1 MHYYEV
7 APNKIIRQDSNT
19 FTYSSDQKLQL
30 GQIVSVEVG
39 KKQVTGVVI
48 KQTKKPIYN
57 TKPIKNVI
65 ENNPLPIQLVK
76 LALWMSEYYISPL
89 ATTLQSFLPSGILKK
104 RKDKTIKPKAPQR
117 NRTNILFNNDQT
129 NVKDTLDKD
138 QAGTYLLHGVTGS
151 GKTEIYIDV
160 AKKCI
165 ASNKS
170 AIILVPEISLTSQL
184 IAEFSNHF
192 DNIIATHSK
201 MTESERHKIWL
212 TALNSSDPMV
222 IIGPRSALF
231 LPISSVGVIV
241 IDECHDSSYKQEK
254 SPKYSA
260 LRLATMLGRFHD
272 AQVIFGSATPSIID
286 YYLANNSE
294 KPILKLDKVARQDN
308 YPPDIHTIDMTK
320 RENFKK
326 HRFLSDLMLHNI
338 EKSLKNNQQA
348 LIFHNRRGSTN
359 LTMCKKC
366 GWTADC
372 PNCFVPMSLHIDK
385 SILQCHICGQKQVIP
400 KSCPTCYDI
409 EIIHKGIGT
418 KLIESELKKLFP
430 KANIARFDAD
440 NKADETVQTRY
451 NEIYN
456 GSINIIIG
464 TQIIAK
470 GLDLPHLGMVGIV
483 QADIGLAI
491 PDYNSEEKI
500 FQLVSQVIGRVGRN
514 NNKTSVVVQTYQIN
528 NKNILY
534 GLKQDYQ
541 SFYND
546 TIEKRRQTNFPP
558 FSYLLKVS
566 CSYKTESDAVK
577 NIKKIYTDIKKNAN
591 NNVTILGP
599 SPAFYERKNN
609 KYNWQIIIKSPK
621 REHLIEIT
629 KLIPKNNFQFDID
642 PASLL

>member
-7 APNKIIRQDSNT
+7 APNQIIRQDSNT
-19 FTYSSDQKLQL
+19 FTYSSDQELQL
-30 GQIVSVEVG
+30 GQIVSVEIG
-39 KKQVTGVVI
+39 KKQVIGVVI

-65 ENNPLPIQLVK
+65 ESNPLPIQLVK

-104 RKDKTIKPKAPQR
+104 RKDNTIKPKAPQR
-117 NRTNILFNNDQT
+117 NRTNILFNNDQI
-129 NVKDTLDKD
+129 NVKNTLDKD

-165 ASNKS
+165 ASKKS

-212 TALNSSDPMV
+212 KALNSSDPLV

-272 AQVIFGSATPSIID
+272 AQVIFGSATPSVID
-286 YYLANNSE
+286 YYLANNSK
-294 KPILKLDKVARQDN
+294 KPILKLDKAARLDSC
-308 YPPDIHTIDMTK
+308 PPDIHTIDMTK

-326 HRFLSDLMLHNI
+326 HRFLSDLMLQNI
-338 EKSLKNNQQA
+338 EKSLNNNQQA

-385 SILQCHICGQKQVIP
+385 STLQCHICGQKKAIP
-400 KSCPTCYDI
+400 KSCPNCHDI

-440 NKADETVQTRY
+440 NKAEETVQTRY
-451 NEIYN
+451 SEIYD

-514 NNKTSVVVQTYQIN
+514 NNKTNVVVQTYQIN

-577 NIKKIYTDIKKNAN
+577 NIKKIYNDIKKNSN